1 MTARIAW
8 SYPRDMLRL
17 LCPLLLLAPAAFAL
31 QDTAL
36 QGTAPQD
43 AEGFPGDL
51 TVSAEVG
58 ADELRGHVQA
68 LASDAM
74 QGRAMGSEGSHAT
87 ARYLAARLAAA
98 GFEPG
103 AGEGSFLQRIPLQ
116 RVTYSGVPE
125 LQVKGKGLDEVLY
138 NGESFTFTS
147 RGAVPGEPRSFK
159 VQVVREESDVPAE
172 ASAGLALVMTTS
184 AMKSRRWLSDAG
196 HGRGEGFGMIVL
208 PRKAKARERSTP
220 QGSSLGP
227 VSSSGAAA
235 VQLSLRGEWSERFS
249 SGEVEE
255 ITLDAKASVEEGED
269 FNVVGFL
276 KGAGSEDSP
285 ELADEIVVLSAH
297 RDHIGVS
304 SRIQRGDPEADAI
317 MNGADDDASG
327 CAAVMEVAEALAAGD
342 RPVRSVVAIFDTG
355 EERGFV
361 GSSYWVAH
369 PTHSI
374 DQVVCALNFEM
385 LGRPDPLVG
394 GPGNVWLTGDDRSD
408 LGPELRKRGLAIK
421 ADLRPAMS
429 FFTRSDNVPFAKAG
443 IVAQTLSTYGEHADY
458 HQPSDEWETL
468 DYEHMQTAVRV
479 CLDVARALADGPWR
493 PTWNEG
499 EPRL

>member
-1 MTARIAW
+1 
-8 SYPRDMLRL
+8 MLTL
-17 LCPLLLLAPAAFAL
+17 LCPLLVLASGALAL
-31 QDTAL
+31 QDS
-36 QGTAPQD
+36 
-43 AEGFPGDL
+43 ESFPGDL
-51 TVSAEVG
+51 TVSAEVR
-58 ADELRGHVQA
+58 AAELRGHVQA

-74 QGRAMGSEGSHAT
+74 QGRAMGSEGSVAT

-103 AGEGSFLQRIPLQ
+103 ASEDSYLQRIPLE

-125 LQVKGKGLDEVLY
+125 LRVQGKGLDEVLY
-138 NGESFTFTS
+138 NGESFTFSS
-147 RGAVPGEPRSFK
+147 RGSVPGEPRTFR
-159 VQVVREESDVPAE
+159 VQVVREESDVPEE
-172 ASAGLALVMTTS
+172 ASGDLALVMTTS

-208 PRKAKARERSTP
+208 PRKAEARERSTP

-227 VSSSGAAA
+227 ARDGGGSSI
-235 VQLSLRGEWSERFS
+235 QLSLRGEWSERFS
-249 SGEVEE
+249 SGDVREV
-255 ITLDAKASVEEGED
+255 TLDAKASVEEGED

-276 KGAGSEDSP
+276 PGAGTPASP
-285 ELADEIVVLSAH
+285 DLADQIVVLSAH

-342 RPVRSVVAIFDTG
+342 RPVRSVLAIFDTG

-369 PTHSI
+369 PTHPI
-374 DQVVCALNFEM
+374 DRVVCALNFEM

-394 GPGNVWLTGDDRSD
+394 GAGNVWLTGDDRSS
-408 LGPELRKRGLAIK
+408 LGPELRKRGIAIK

-429 FFTRSDNVPFAKAG
+429 FFTRSDNVPFARAG
-443 IVAQTLSTYGEHADY
+443 IVAQTLSTYGEHTDY
-458 HQPSDEWETL
+458 HQPSDEWDTL
-468 DYEHMQTAVRV
+468 DYEHMEAAVKV
-479 CLDVARALADGPWR
+479 CLEAAEALVAGTWR
-493 PTWNEG
+493 PVWNEG

>member
-1 MTARIAW
+1 
-8 SYPRDMLRL
+8 MLKL
-17 LCPLLLLAPAAFAL
+17 LCPLLVLAPGASAL
-31 QDTAL
+31 QETEA
-36 QGTAPQD
+36 
-43 AEGFPGDL
+43 FPGDL
-51 TVSAEVG
+51 TVSAEVR

-87 ARYLAARLAAA
+87 ARYLADRLAAA

-103 AGEGSFLQRIPLQ
+103 AGEDSFLQRIPLQ
-116 RVTYSGVPE
+116 RVSYSGVPE
-125 LQVKGKGLDEVLY
+125 LRVKGKGLDEVLY
-138 NGESFTFTS
+138 NGESFTFAA
-147 RGAVPGEPRSFK
+147 RGTVPGEARTYQ
-159 VQVVREESDVPAE
+159 VRVVREASDVPAE
-172 ASAGLALVMTTS
+172 ASADLALVMTTS

-208 PRKAKARERSTP
+208 PRKAKARERATP

-227 VSSSGAAA
+227 VREGSGSAI
-235 VQLSLRGEWSERFS
+235 QLSLRGEWSERFS
-249 SGEVEE
+249 EGEVDE

-276 KGAGSEDSP
+276 RGAGTPSAP
-285 ELADEIVVLSAH
+285 GLADEILVLSAH

-327 CAAVMEVAEALAAGD
+327 CAAVMEVAEALAAGE
-342 RPVRSVVAIFDTG
+342 RPARSVLAIFDTG

-369 PTHSI
+369 PTHPI
-374 DQVVCALNFEM
+374 DRVVCALNFEM

-394 GPGNVWLTGDDRSD
+394 GAGNVWLTGDDRSS
-408 LGPELRKRGLAIK
+408 LGPELRKLGIPIK

-429 FFTRSDNVPFAKAG
+429 FFTRSDNVPFARAG
-443 IVAQTLSTYGEHADY
+443 IVAQTLSTYGEHTDY
-458 HQPSDEWETL
+458 HQPSDEWDTL
-468 DYEHMQTAVRV
+468 DYAHMETAVQV
-479 CLDVARALADGPWR
+479 CLEAAKALAAGTWR
-493 PTWNEG
+493 PVWNEG